1 MMHENNESCNNG
13 IHFSN
18 SPNYLIYLVEVPQC
32 LIGFLLIQ
40 PAFKSPLKWKQQKN
54 STNNFIKKMFVIHDT
69 TSDIRHP
76 RARLVFIC
84 IHSYNTF
91 CCRTDK
97 TLQILTQV
105 NR

>member
-1 MMHENNESCNNG
+1 MSDWFPLNTTCIQIS
-13 IHFSN
+13 
-18 SPNYLIYLVEVPQC
+18 VEMETT
-32 LIGFLLIQ
+32 
-40 PAFKSPLKWKQQKN
+40 KN